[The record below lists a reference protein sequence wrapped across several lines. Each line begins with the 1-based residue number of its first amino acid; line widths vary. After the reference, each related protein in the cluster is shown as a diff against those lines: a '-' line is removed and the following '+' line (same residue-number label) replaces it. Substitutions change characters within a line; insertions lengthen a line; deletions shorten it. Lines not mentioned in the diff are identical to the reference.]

1 MFGDSVLFEKIDEE
15 RLADFF
21 SEIIAE
27 FVCPVEF
34 QIAPEFLNFR
44 LSNQNLS
51 ALTNKHDNFAI
62 AMFEYNL
69 VNLVMIA
76 RDFTDNMM
84 LFNRRFGQELPD
96 NLRASANS
104 A

>member
-27 FVCPVEF
+27 FVCPLEF

-51 ALTNKHDNFAI
+51 ALANKHDNFAI

-84 LFNRRFGQELPD
+84 LFNRRFRQELPD